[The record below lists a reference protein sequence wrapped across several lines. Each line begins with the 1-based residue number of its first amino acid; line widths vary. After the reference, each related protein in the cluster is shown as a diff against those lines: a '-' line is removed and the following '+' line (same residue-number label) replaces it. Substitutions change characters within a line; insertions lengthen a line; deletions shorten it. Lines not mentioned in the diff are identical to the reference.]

1 MFSGFTVT
9 IVITITITTIIITII
24 LITMLMIRFYLGE
37 EEGFPVSYYVL
48 VIGIL
53 AFHRVGIY
61 AM

>member
-1 MFSGFTVT
+1 MSCYVLLCSS
-9 IVITITITTIIITII
+9 ITITII
-24 LITMLMIRFYLGE
+24 LIKIIIIRFYLGE

-48 VIGIL
+48 VIGVL